1 MKVILKTIFGHLIIK
16 FYFFQKYICEK
27 VGNKWKMYLLILQKK
42 KIVFLKSS
50 HHIENNKLKV
60 NDF

>member
-27 VGNKWKMYLLILQKK
+27 VGNKWKMYLLILQKNSILK
-42 KIVFLKSS
+42 KFAS
-50 HHIENNKLKV
+50 HRKQ
-60 NDF
+60 